1 LIPLTRRLTVQ
12 ADYHQFYVLDSGAA
26 LDATGREDFWTRE
39 VQPGPLIRHRR
50 ALGLVLALSLFG
62 CADSEI
68 PTMMCQ
74 AGADAARTGDYE
86 QAVSMISTC
95 LTMPGLPKDE
105 RANALEA
112 RAWSYSN
119 LKQHALAIGD
129 EEAAHKLR
137 PPSEYRQFINYAT
150 YLRRVGRIQDSLNA
164 VLAAERL
171 EAGKVSMMTQYNKGW
186 SLLELGRHA
195 EAVAAFTKGIPVQP
209 DYAFVYWRRGLAHEG
224 VGDKAQA
231 RADFEKS
238 ARLLIEKNNIAAAGE
253 LLPAMREKLRQYGI
267 DTNLQL

>member
-1 LIPLTRRLTVQ
+1 
-12 ADYHQFYVLDSGAA
+12 
-26 LDATGREDFWTRE
+26 
-39 VQPGPLIRHRR
+39 
-50 ALGLVLALSLFG
+50 
-62 CADSEI
+62 
-68 PTMMCQ
+68 MMCQ

-195 EAVAAFTKGIPVQP
+195 EA
-209 DYAFVYWRRGLAHEG
+209 WRHSP
-224 VGDKAQA
+224 KASLFS
-231 RADFEKS
+231 RTMHLS
-238 ARLLIEKNNIAAAGE
+238 IGAAA
-253 LLPAMREKLRQYGI
+253 LPTKVSGTRRKPGLISRNPP
-267 DTNLQL
+267 DC